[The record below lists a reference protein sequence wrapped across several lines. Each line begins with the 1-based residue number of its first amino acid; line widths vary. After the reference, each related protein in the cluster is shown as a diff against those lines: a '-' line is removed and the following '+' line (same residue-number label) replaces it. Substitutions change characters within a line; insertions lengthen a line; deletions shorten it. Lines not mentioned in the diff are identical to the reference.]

1 MKNLFLLYSLIL
13 LVPSISSGKNT
24 ELDIII
30 RGVLFKD
37 GLIIRYAVKNL
48 TKSDVWVCEGIQYD
62 EENSVMLT
70 EQKKEKTLTVDV
82 STKGIPEDVDY
93 FGGLEGKYRKIKPLT
108 TEDFELKIKLS
119 LNPDASLFEKILLRV
134 GYYSVFP
141 AKEYKN
147 ISDNVRVFNFYQEGI
162 TEGKY
167 IEKETAFL
175 SGVKPTLPPPRPS
188 AAG

>member
-82 STKGIPEDVDY
+82 STKGIPEEVDY
-93 FGGLEGKYRKIKPLT
+93 IGGLEGK
-108 TEDFELKIKLS
+108 
-119 LNPDASLFEKILLRV
+119 
-134 GYYSVFP
+134 
-141 AKEYKN
+141 
-147 ISDNVRVFNFYQEGI
+147 
-162 TEGKY
+162 
-167 IEKETAFL
+167 
-175 SGVKPTLPPPRPS
+175 
-188 AAG
+188 